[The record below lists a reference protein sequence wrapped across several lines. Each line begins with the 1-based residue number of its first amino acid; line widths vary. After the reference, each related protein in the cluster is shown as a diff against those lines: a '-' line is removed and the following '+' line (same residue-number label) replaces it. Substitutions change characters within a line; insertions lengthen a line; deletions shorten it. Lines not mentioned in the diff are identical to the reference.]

1 MYVFLVNGWIIK
13 SILFILGKK
22 NNDIGMDN

>member
-13 SILFILGKK
+13 NILFILGKK